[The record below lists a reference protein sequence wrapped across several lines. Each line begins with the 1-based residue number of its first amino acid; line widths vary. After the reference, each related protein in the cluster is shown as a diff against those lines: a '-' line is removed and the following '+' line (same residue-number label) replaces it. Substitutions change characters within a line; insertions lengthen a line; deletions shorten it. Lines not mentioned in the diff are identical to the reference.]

1 MSNWVVV
8 PNLLEGRDQ
17 LDERFPNRERGAE
30 GTIGDQAH
38 QGSASSHNP
47 DETGRPEFSDH
58 DGVNEVRAADFD
70 KDLNDAGGVTMEQVV
85 QLWLTLLRSGQMW
98 WVRYLIYKRRIWHRR
113 DNFVTH
119 AYEGSDDHDSHVH
132 VTSDF
137 TNAADTVRNT
147 NWHLSELG
155 APGEVP
161 VKDDH
166 LLVDGKLGPKTIAK
180 WQKIMGTPVDGK
192 ITTSYPGSELVKAV
206 QTRLKSTVDAS
217 LKVDGYG
224 IVQGGPR
231 SKTVGAL
238 QRYLKSPV
246 DQYISSPVSEVVK
259 ALQRRLN
266 ENRF

>member
-1 MSNWVVV
+1 MSNWIVV
-8 PNLLEGRDQ
+8 PALLEGRDQ
-17 LDERFPNRERGAE
+17 MDQRFPNRDHASE

-58 DGVNEVRAADFD
+58 DGVNEVRAIDFD

-98 WVRYLIYKRRIWHRR
+98 WIRYVIYKGRIWHRR
-113 DNFVTH
+113 DNFVTRKYNGTDQH
-119 AYEGSDDHDSHVH
+119 ESHVH
-132 VTSDF
+132 ITNDF

-147 NWHLSELG
+147 NWHLDELG
-155 APGEVP
+155 GPVEVP
-161 VKDDH
+161 VSDER
-166 LLVDGKLGPKTIAK
+166 LFVDGKLGPKTITK
-180 WQKIMGTPVDGK
+180 WQRVMGTPVDGK
-192 ITTSYPGSELVKAV
+192 ISSPSDLVKAV
-206 QTRLKSTVDAS
+206 QIRLKSTVDAS
-217 LKVDGYG
+217 LKIDGYG

-231 SKTVGAL
+231 SKTIGAL

-246 DQYISSPVSEVVK
+246 DEYLSSPVSEGVK

-266 ENRF
+266 EDRF